1 MMGGTARNI
10 AKYVLLY
17 GLALIW
23 LVPVAWMMSTAL
35 KPTPEVMSF
44 TPQWI
49 PSRVTFDHLVSIV
62 ENRPFFTWLYNSI
75 IVSVGATVVTVVTT
89 TFAAYSFARLNWPG
103 RDFIFFTLLTAM
115 FIPWEISAIPLFF
128 IAQQLGILNTFPG
141 VFLPIA
147 AMPVSLFLLRQ
158 FFITIPKEL
167 DEAARMDGCGHLR
180 ILFRMIIPVSL
191 PAYGAMVIFI
201 FIFAWNEFFWSLIAL
216 QSAEMRTISL
226 GLKSL
231 VGAQDIQY
239 DLLMAG
245 SLLSTLP
252 ALLTFLVL
260 RRQIISGISMAGVKK

>member
-1 MMGGTARNI
+1 MMSGTAKTI
-10 AKYVLLY
+10 LKYVLLY
-17 GLALIW
+17 GLAFIW

-49 PSRVTFDHLVSIV
+49 PSRITFEHLFDIAQ
-62 ENRPFFTWLYNSI
+62 NRPFFTWLYNSI
-75 IVSVGATVVTVVTT
+75 IVSIGATVVTVITT
-89 TFAAYSFARLNWPG
+89 TFAAYSFARLEWPG
-103 RDFIFFTLLTAM
+103 RDFVFFTLLTAM

-180 ILFRMIIPVSL
+180 ILFNMIIPVSL
-191 PAYGAMVIFI
+191 PAYGAMIIFI

-216 QSAEMRTISL
+216 QSADMRTISL
-226 GLKSL
+226 GLRSL

-252 ALLTFLVL
+252 ALITFLIL